1 MIPDLIAALGKAGGP
16 MLGTI
21 IGGPVGTLAGAA
33 IGALAD
39 AFGTKPTA
47 EAVKEAIETRPDAAD
62 IVQRVEAE
70 KAPALSADLEA
81 ILRDR
86 QGARDQ
92 TLSLADKGS
101 PMQYGAAVVS
111 AIVLIGFG
119 VLSYLALKP
128 ETAGVRSDVT
138 LYLLG
143 AWQTLAGG
151 VVGYWVGSSAGS
163 ASKDIALKQMASSN
177 R

>member
-1 MIPDLIAALGKAGGP
+1 MNDLIQSLVKAGAP
-16 MLGTI
+16 ILGTV

-39 AFGTKPTA
+39 ALGTPATP
-47 EAVKEAIETRPDAAD
+47 EAVKKAIDTRPDAIA
-62 IVQRVEAE
+62 IVRAVEAE
-70 KAPALSADLEA
+70 KAPALNADLEA

-86 QGARDQ
+86 QGARDH
-92 TLSLADKGS
+92 TMALVEKGS
-101 PMQYGAAVVS
+101 VISWGAPVVS
-111 AIVLIGFG
+111 MVVVGGFVG
-119 VLSYLALKP
+119 LSYLAMNP
-128 ETAGVRSDVT
+128 SPGVRADVV

-143 AWQTLAGG
+143 AWQTLAGS

-163 ASKDIALKQMASSN
+163 ASKDIALKQMASG

>member
-1 MIPDLIAALGKAGGP
+1 MNDLIQSLIKAGAP
-16 MLGTI
+16 ILGTV

-33 IGALAD
+33 IGALAE
-39 AFGTKPTA
+39 ALGTQPTP
-47 EAVKEAIETRPDAAD
+47 EAVKKAIETQPGAAE

-70 KAPALSADLEA
+70 KAPSLNADLEA

-86 QGARDQ
+86 QGARDH
-92 TLSLADKGS
+92 TLALVEKTS
-101 PMQYGAAVVS
+101 PMQYGAAIVS

-163 ASKDIALKQMASSN
+163 ASKDSALKQIAAG

>member
-1 MIPDLIAALGKAGGP
+1 MIPDLILALGKAGAP
-16 MLGTI
+16 VLGTV

-39 AFGTKPTA
+39 AFGTKATP
-47 EAVKEAIETRPDAAD
+47 EAVKQAIETRPDAAA

-92 TLSLADKGS
+92 TLALVDKGS
-101 PMQYGAAVVS
+101 VISWGAPVVS
-111 AIVLIGFG
+111 VL
-119 VLSYLALKP
+119 VLSGFIALSWLAMNP
-128 ETAGVRSDVT
+128 SPGVRADVV

-163 ASKDIALKQMASSN
+163 ASKDVALKQMAAS